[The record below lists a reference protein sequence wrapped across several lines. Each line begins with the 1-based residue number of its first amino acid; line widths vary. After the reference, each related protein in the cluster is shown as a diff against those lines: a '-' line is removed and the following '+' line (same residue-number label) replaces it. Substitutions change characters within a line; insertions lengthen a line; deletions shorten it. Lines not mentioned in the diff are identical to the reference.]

1 MGPDASPSTW
11 WSLVREFRDR
21 LSASP
26 AAASWK
32 APKTAGL
39 VGGAAKS
46 RPEGAPVSA
55 GHRRHSMPQPARVES
70 RMLADQKRVRAMSP
84 MRKKT
89 TSAANCPQG
98 IRSMPKA
105 DLRLLDSVLGH
116 IAALPMADHPA
127 GVRLDTGSRP
137 ESRQTLARN
146 GFHALPIAA
155 PGRRPQLTAAA
166 EKGHTQRSVIGRSGS
181 LRTCGDEP
189 NADGRGERRRPRPH
203 DHFFAGGKARR

>member
-1 MGPDASPSTW
+1 MHARQLGGALSANSAIASQPVRLQRPGKLRRRLDRWAARREAGPKARRYRQGTVATRCRSQPSSRAECLQTRKRARDEPDAEEN
-11 WSLVREFRDR
+11 RI
-21 LSASP
+21 
-26 AAASWK
+26 
-32 APKTAGL
+32 
-39 VGGAAKS
+39 GGEL
-46 RPEGAPVSA
+46 PA
-55 GHRRHSMPQPARVES
+55 GHTFHA
-70 RMLADQKRVRAMSP
+70 
-84 MRKKT
+84 
-89 TSAANCPQG
+89 
-98 IRSMPKA
+98 KA

-116 IAALPMADHPA
+116 IAALPLADHPA

-137 ESRQTLARN
+137 ESRQTLSRN

-155 PGRRPQLTAAA
+155 RGRRPQLTAAA